1 MTALRTLGLAVGWGV
16 ALLWATRTSAWMRGM
31 SRLPDLLTMPPGVP
45 RGRLSAIVPARN
57 EEESVG
63 AALSSLLRSRD
74 VDLEVIAV
82 DDRSDD
88 RTGTI
93 MEALQQEQR
102 LRARYVV
109 EHVRELPP
117 GWLGKPHA
125 MARGAALATGDWLLF
140 TDADVVFAED
150 ALARAL
156 AYVEREGA
164 DHLLVVPTVVA
175 RSAGEGMMLPFLHV
189 LSIWGPRLWRVAD
202 ARSRDAVGVGA
213 FNLMRRTIYEDVG
226 GWERL
231 RMEVLEDVSMGVVIK
246 QAGFRSRV
254 VTGRDLV
261 RIRWAHGARGI
272 VTNLSKNVFSAFRF
286 RIGLVA
292 AASASLTVMCLLP
305 FAGIFIGLVGD
316 RAWLWPSLVSLSAL
330 AALYWRYRH
339 FADAG
344 GPISMLWLPAFPVA
358 TLVFVYAM
366 VRSTAL
372 TLVRGGVEWRG
383 TFYSLP
389 ELREHMGP
397 LRTSVASE
405 SRGRR

>member
-1 MTALRTLGLAVGWGV
+1 MTALRTVGLAVGWGV
-16 ALLWATRTSAWMRGM
+16 ALLWAVRTSAWARGM
-31 SRLPDLLTMPPGVP
+31 SRLPDLLAMPPRVP
-45 RGRLSAIVPARN
+45 RGPLSVVVPTRN
-57 EEESVG
+57 EEKYVG
-63 AALSSLLRSRD
+63 AGLSSLLRSQG

-82 DDRSDD
+82 DDRSED
-88 RTGTI
+88 RTGAI
-93 MEALQQEQR
+93 MEELRQEQR
-102 LRARYVV
+102 ASGVRYRA

-125 MARGAALATGDWLLF
+125 MARGAAVAAGEWLLF

-156 AYVEREGA
+156 AYIERDGG

-175 RSAGEGMMLPFLHV
+175 KSAGERMMLPFLHV

-213 FNLMRRTIYEDVG
+213 FNLVRRSTYEAVG

-246 QAGFRSRV
+246 QGGFHSRV

-261 RIRWAHGARGI
+261 RIRWAHGTRGV
-272 VTNLSKNVFSAFRF
+272 VTNLGKNVFSAFRF
-286 RIGLVA
+286 RISLIVA
-292 AASASLTVMCLLP
+292 GTAAIAVMCLLP
-305 FAGIFIGLVGD
+305 FAGIVIGSVRD
-316 RAWLWPSLVSLSAL
+316 RTWLWPSMVSLAAL
-330 AALYWRYRH
+330 TTLYWRYQL

-344 GPISMLWLPAFPVA
+344 GVITMLWVPTFPIA
-358 TLVFVYAM
+358 TGVFIYAM
-366 VRSTAL
+366 ARSTLL
-372 TLVRGGVEWRG
+372 TLARGGVEWRG
-383 TFYSLP
+383 TFYSLR

-397 LRTSVASE
+397 LR
-405 SRGRR
+405 